1 MDDIFEHLGKSGL
14 CIYLDPK
21 KAFDTVD
28 HSILLHKMYNYGM
41 YSIVYDWFK
50 SYLSYRLQYTAMQ
63 HFAPDNAAV
72 TSGVPSSSV
81 LGPILFLIYMNDTD
95 KAILEEKV
103 KLFADDTNLF
113 LFDKDSKS
121 VSLKATQCL
130 NKLSQ

>member
-1 MDDIFEHLGKSGL
+1 
-14 CIYLDPK
+14 
-21 KAFDTVD
+21 
-28 HSILLHKMYNYGM
+28 
-41 YSIVYDWFK
+41 
-50 SYLSYRLQYTAMQ
+50 MQ
-63 HFAPDNAAV
+63 HFTSDNAAV
-72 TSGVPSSSV
+72 TCGVPQGSV